1 VKFTQK
7 SKRKNNFLA
16 LMQSMV
22 ILASMVGSLFA
33 NISFAGTAMSAM
45 AISNQGNSSAAQSV
59 AGQNSFAEN
68 SASQNSFIQN
78 LSARN
83 LYISSGQVRA
93 VYSSATN
100 NNSREVQSSFVQK
113 AIAVPISPTYEITLQ
128 QSEAVQ
134 KNVSGGQLSASA
146 SAALL
151 NESASLTDVAALSVE
166 AASSTLTL
174 NSVPGQLSG
183 QNLILLSF
191 SFAPTPIFIPFTFN
205 SSAPQQTQAIISGNA
220 RQQKLSAADNA
231 KEFNLFNTGSAKTQ
245 IAAQNNS
252 IIFSANTV
260 EILRC

>member
-33 NISFAGTAMSAM
+33 NISFAGTAVSAS
-45 AISNQGNSSAAQSV
+45 AISNQENSSAVQS
-59 AGQNSFAEN
+59 

-83 LYISSGQVRA
+83 LFIPSRQVHAMQSSSMQ
-93 VYSSATN
+93 SS
-100 NNSREVQSSFVQK
+100 SVQSSSVQK
-113 AIAVPISPTYEITLQ
+113 AGGFTPISTAYEITLQ
-128 QSEAVQ
+128 QSESVQ
-134 KNVSGGQLSASA
+134 KNVSGGQLAVGD

-151 NESASLTDVAALSVE
+151 YEPASLADAFALSV
-166 AASSTLTL
+166 ANSSSSLTL
-174 NSVPGQLSG
+174 NSVPGQLSS
-183 QNLILLSF
+183 QSLLTINFTPAPIL
-191 SFAPTPIFIPFTFN
+191 IPFTFN

-220 RQQKLSAADNA
+220 RPQKHSAADNA
-231 KEFNLFNTGSAKTQ
+231 KEFNLFNTSSAKTQ
-245 IAAQNNS
+245 IAAQNNLN
-252 IIFSANTV
+252 IFSASTV